1 MAREFAVPAR
11 ETVGVSRYAAAVAP
25 YTLTILRII
34 VGLTFLLTGLP
45 KWSNLAGF
53 SGFVGSLGVPMAGAV
68 GPLIATLEVVGGLL
82 LIVGL
87 GTRWVS
93 ILFALEML
101 VTTLLV
107 KMPNV
112 GFIAPQGKGAGAEL
126 DLLLLAGA
134 LVLFGYGSGMLSIER
149 NVLKREI

>member
-1 MAREFAVPAR
+1 MARELAVPAR
-11 ETVGVSRYAAAVAP
+11 KTVGLSRYAEMVAP
-25 YTLTILRII
+25 YTLTILRVI
-34 VGLTFLLTGLP
+34 VGLTFLLMGLP
-45 KWSNLAGF
+45 KFSNLAGF
-53 SGFVGSLGVPMAGAV
+53 SGFVGNLGVPMAGAV

-93 ILFALEML
+93 ILFAIEML
-101 VTTLLV
+101 VTTLMV
-107 KMPNV
+107 KMPNA
-112 GFIAPQGKGAGAEL
+112 GFIAPQGKGVGAEL